1 VSFYTGKL
9 LRIDLRQ
16 GRSCVEPIRTDW
28 TELYVGGKG
37 ILYRYLFDE
46 LAPGV
51 APLSEDN
58 PFMVF
63 TGPFAGTTA
72 PACSRIVVGCKS
84 PATGTILDSYV
95 GGSFGPE
102 LKFAGYDG
110 VILTGRWREPVV
122 ILISDSTVRFVPARP
137 HYWGM
142 RTSEIEEALRAD
154 FDAHAKVLSI
164 GPAGESLLPW
174 ACVSTDQYHKAG
186 RGGAGAVLGAKNVK
200 AIAVRGTGAVEV
212 PNARTFLSDMVRVHD
227 RHLNSAENLWGYEEG
242 TPFLVDAMAGAGAL
256 PTRNFTSGSFAGAGK
271 INSAALLA
279 KRVKNRSCTQCLIA
293 CRQFHAFK
301 DFSTEG
307 PEYETLALCGANCG
321 IGDLDAVARFNLECD
336 ELAMDTISTGNVVA
350 LAMDLRERG
359 VVDLGLRFGETA
371 GYLDA
376 PRLIAYRLGVGAQLA
391 LGARDLAYNW
401 GRPELAAEVK
411 NLEMPGYDPRGSFGM
426 SLAYATS
433 ERGACHM
440 RAYPIGEEILSGGLP
455 QHSLSGKAA
464 WIIGAQDFCSVSWTG
479 IWCSNWATDPS
490 QLASMFGHLWQRDE
504 VEEGEVLRIGE
515 RIWNLG
521 RLLNVREGYR
531 GVEDTLPL
539 RFLSESLVDGASA
552 GKVIHEMALTDA
564 VYEYYSLRG
573 WDKHGVPTEAKLAEV
588 GVDVRV

>member
-1 VSFYTGKL
+1 M
-9 LRIDLRQ
+9 D
-16 GRSCVEPIRTDW
+16 
-28 TELYVGGKG
+28 LYVGGKG
-37 ILYRYLFDE
+37 LLYRYLLDE
-46 LAPGV
+46 LAPGA
-51 APLSEDN
+51 APLSADN

-84 PATGTILDSYV
+84 PATGTVLDSYA

-110 VILTGRWREPVV
+110 IILTGRSPEPVV
-122 ILISDSTVRFVPARP
+122 ILVSDSTVRFVPAQP
-137 HYWGM
+137 PYWGM
-142 RTSEIEEALRAD
+142 RTSEVEEALRAD
-154 FDAHAKVLSI
+154 FDSHAKVLSI
-164 GPAGESLLPW
+164 GPAGETLLPW

-200 AIAVRGTGAVEV
+200 AIAVRGTGAVSV
-212 PNARTFLSDMVRVHD
+212 PDARAFLSDTVRVHD
-227 RHLNSAENLWGYEEG
+227 KYLNTTDNLWAYEEG

-256 PTRNFTSGSFAGAGK
+256 PTRNFTGVSFPGACN
-271 INSAALLA
+271 INSASLLQ
-279 KRVKNRSCTQCLIA
+279 KRIKNRSCTQCLLA

-301 DFSTEG
+301 DFSIEG

-321 IGDLDAVARFNLECD
+321 IDDLEAVARFNLECD

-359 VVDLGLRFGETA
+359 VVDLGLRFGETE

-376 PRLIAYRLGVGAQLA
+376 PRLTAYRLGVGAQLA
-391 LGARDLAYNW
+391 LGARELANTH

-440 RAYPIGEEILSGGLP
+440 RAYPISEEILSGRLP
-455 QHSLSGKAA
+455 QHSLGGKAA
-464 WIIGAQDFCSVSWTG
+464 WIIAAQDFCSLSWTG

-490 QLASMFGHLWQRDE
+490 QLVTMFRHLWQRDDI
-504 VEEGEVLRIGE
+504 GEDELLRVGE

-521 RLLNVREGYR
+521 RLLNVREGHR
-531 GVEDTLPL
+531 VFDDALPP
-539 RFLSESLVDGASA
+539 RFLSEALADGPSA
-552 GKVIHEMALTDA
+552 GKVIGETALSDA
-564 VYEYYSLRG
+564 LQEYYSLRG
-573 WDKHGVPTEAKLAEV
+573 WDQQGVPTEVKLAEL
-588 GVDVRV
+588 GVDVRL